1 MKNSLKLLLL
11 VSVATAYA
19 PMAAAQSSA
28 TEARLQ
34 ALEAMVQQLRSE
46 LAAEKAQTDSDLITL
61 EKKATTVIS
70 SAGSSA
76 KTGNG
81 FTVGDTTFKLGG
93 FVDFDAHVSNFSDG
107 QVGSSSA
114 ARDFFIPFAT
124 PVNALD
130 AEPEEVNDGSTTTD
144 FTAQATRFAVSASR
158 DVGGK
163 KATAHIE
170 TDFLVTA
177 QGNERLTNSFS
188 PRLRRAFLDYGGLR
202 VGQEWSTFQNTSA
215 IPESA
220 SFYVLPEGQIFIR
233 QPIIRY
239 TKGPFQVALE
249 NANATVIPAGGVSAL
264 GTEEDR
270 NLIPDVIARYNLK
283 GDYGNISLSAIG
295 RQLRADSVGES
306 AESDFGWGLSAAG
319 RVNVGEGD
327 VRFSL
332 TGGEG
337 LGRYIGLN
345 TIAGAAIN
353 PLTGDVEA
361 IGAIGGHI
369 AYRHPLTSNTRIS
382 LGVTQLSIDNDE
394 DFTLGTITDRARSGY
409 AALLWDVIPKVTFG
423 VEGLYGERRTEDG
436 ESGDLA
442 RFTFSAK
449 YGF

>member
-19 PMAAAQSSA
+19 PMAAAQSSS

-61 EKKATTVIS
+61 EQKATTVIK
-70 SAGSSA
+70 SAASPAKSGS
-76 KTGNG
+76 G

-124 PVNALD
+124 PVD
-130 AEPEEVNDGSTTTD
+130 ATGEDNGSTSTD

-239 TKGPFQVALE
+239 TKGPFQIALE
-249 NANATVIPAGGVSAL
+249 NANATVIPAGGGSAL

-270 NLIPDVIARYNLK
+270 NLVPDVIARYNLK

-345 TIAGAAIN
+345 TIAGAAID

-369 AYRHPLTSNTRIS
+369 AYRHPLTDSSRFNI
-382 LGVTQLSIDNDE
+382 GVTQLSIDNDE
-394 DFTLGTITDRARSGY
+394 DFTLGTVTDRARSAY
-409 AALLWDVIPKVTFG
+409 AALLWDVVPKVTFG